1 MNNTALATL
10 PNDWNTVKNHYSYEA
25 FRMLLDQLH
34 ASGKVTGDV
43 QDEHLLEYSKLN
55 DVRMNR
61 IDKHGALTN
70 ELVQQLSAIQKPCTW
85 LVITEGWCG
94 DSAQILPFIHKMA
107 QAQPLI
113 QLSIALRDDNPQW
126 MDRFLTN
133 GSRSIPIAV
142 LFDAEGTYLT
152 HWGPR
157 PKAVVEAIAEWK
169 KEGLPMEKIKEQL
182 HLWYAKDKG
191 VSLCEEW
198 SQLITSFI
206 V

>member
-1 MNNTALATL
+1 MNNTAQAIR
-10 PNDWNTVKNHYSYEA
+10 PHDWNSVSNHYSYEA
-25 FRMLLDQLH
+25 FRELLEQLH
-34 ASGKVTGDV
+34 AAGKVTGDV

-61 IDKHGALTN
+61 IDKHGALSSQ
-70 ELVQQLSAIQKPCTW
+70 LVQQLGTIQKPCTW

-94 DSAQILPFIHKMA
+94 DSAQILPFINKMA

-113 QLSIALRDDNPQW
+113 HLSIALRDDNPQW

-133 GSRSIPIAV
+133 GNKSIPIV
-142 LFDAEGTYLT
+142 VVFDAAGNYLA

-157 PKAVVEAIAEWK
+157 PKAVIEAMAEWK
-169 KEGLPMEKIKEQL
+169 KESLPMEKIKEQL

-191 VSLCEEW
+191 VALCNEW
-198 SQLITSFI
+198 SEFI
-206 V
+206 STFLV